1 MNKHPISIDRLTFR
15 RFLLGKQG
23 LFPGRRWQGKQGA
36 SDAVRAVEA
45 VQIDPLHITARSHDL
60 ALFSRVLDYEARHLD
75 ELAHADRQ
83 AFDYGSLLF
92 YYPIQDFPYF
102 RAIMRRFAN
111 EGSYAELAQSKPEL
125 MAEIRARLKE
135 SGALGNRHFE
145 SNRVDSYRASK
156 ETGLALRYLWLT
168 GEIITHSRRRFERA
182 FAFREGLIPD
192 EYTWEATDAQALDHF
207 TRKSLRFLGIAPRTL
222 WGNHFY
228 SLYHARHPYFD
239 QAISALV
246 EAGEVIPVKLEGRK
260 ETRYM
265 SAADLPLLETVA
277 AGKIP
282 AAWMPLDVTNDQEV
296 LFLAPLEIVTARS
309 RAMDVFGFDYKWE
322 VYVPAEKRRW
332 GYYCLPILYGDRL
345 VGRFD
350 PKMERKS
357 NTLHINAFHLED
369 DFTPDE
375 AFADAL
381 GRGLARFVRFNG
393 AAHLVDH
400 AIQPAWLKA
409 RLAQHVTF
417 EG

>member
-1 MNKHPISIDRLTFR
+1 MNKHPISIDRITFR

-23 LFPGRRWQGKQGA
+23 LYPGRRWQGKQGA

-60 ALFSRVLDYEARHLD
+60 ALFSRVLDYDVCHLD
-75 ELAHADRQ
+75 ELAHADRNV
-83 AFDYGSLLF
+83 FDYGSLLF
-92 YYPIQDFPYF
+92 YYPIHDLPYF
-102 RAIMRRFAN
+102 RSVMQRWTT
-111 EGSYAELAQSKPEL
+111 EGGYAELARSKPEL
-125 MAEIRARLKE
+125 IAEVRARLQE
-135 SGALGNRHFE
+135 SGALGNRHFKGE
-145 SNRVDSYRASK
+145 RVTSYRASK
-156 ETGLALRYLWLT
+156 ETGLVLRYLWLT

-182 FAFREGLIPD
+182 FAFREGLIPP
-192 EYTWEATDAQALDHF
+192 EHNWEATDEQALDHF
-207 TRKSLRFLGIAPRTL
+207 TRKALRFLGIAPRTL
-222 WGNHFY
+222 WGNHLY
-228 SLYHARHPYFD
+228 SLYHARHPHFD
-239 QAISALV
+239 AAINGLI
-246 EAGEVIPVKLEGRK
+246 EAGDVIPVKIEGRK

-277 AGKIP
+277 AGNIP
-282 AAWMPLDVTNDQEV
+282 AAWTPLETTNDQEV
-296 LFLAPLEIVTARS
+296 LFLAPLEIVSARS

-332 GYYCLPILYGDRL
+332 GYYCLPILYGDRP
-345 VGRFD
+345 VGRLD

-357 NTLHINAFHLED
+357 NTLHINAFHLEE

-409 RLAQHVTF
+409 HLAHHVTF